1 MIHELFQYLR
11 KIPIKQWP
19 NGDENRTQPGKH
31 NPQQNKSSYTA
42 GKKAGMMRLICKIK
56 EINRRGISNHDT
68 CFEYDPTTIMDVADH
83 LVWPWKAAKTHP
95 FTSSFSYLGFLWDLE
110 HHSVEIPPVNMRG
123 SS

>member
-1 MIHELFQYLR
+1 MINELAQYLR

-56 EINRRGISNHDT
+56 ENNRRGISNHDR
-68 CFEYDPTTIMDVADH
+68 
-83 LVWPWKAAKTHP
+83 KAIFDRA
-95 FTSSFSYLGFLWDLE
+95 GQ
-110 HHSVEIPPVNMRG
+110 G
-123 SS
+123 SSRIHSRMIRPTFKGYCHSPSTGVFKERPFSDAGTY